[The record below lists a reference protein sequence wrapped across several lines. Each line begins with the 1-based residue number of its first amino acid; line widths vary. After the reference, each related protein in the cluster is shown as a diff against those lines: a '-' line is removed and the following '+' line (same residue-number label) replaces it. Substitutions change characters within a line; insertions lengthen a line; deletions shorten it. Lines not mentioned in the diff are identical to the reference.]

1 MRECDGGGRGI
12 DRGDAR
18 CVKLAA
24 IIVRS
29 SRKGNKEDR
38 QTNRMTLSTKDRL
51 VGRPVPRKEGR
62 AKVTGAARY
71 VDDLVLPG
79 MLHGVTVRSP
89 FPRGRITGVHFGEG
103 IPWDE
108 FTVVTARDV
117 PGHNYVAL
125 ILNDQPYLAD
135 RVVNHAEEPV
145 LLLAHADK
153 YLLEEARR
161 AVKIEAEPLPAVF
174 DIEES
179 LEPKEII
186 WGADNVFK
194 TFLVEKG
201 KVEEVWDRGDVV
213 VVEGEYRTG
222 AQEQL
227 YIETN
232 GVIAEVSPETGVTVR
247 GSMQCPYYVHKA
259 LVKLFDL
266 PEDKVRVIQTET
278 GGGFGG
284 KEEYPSMI
292 AGHAAL
298 LAWKSGRPVK
308 MVYDRAEDMVA
319 TTKRHPSRTRHR
331 TAVTRGGK
339 LVGMEIDFDIDGGAY
354 ATLSSVVLSRGT
366 IHAAGPYNCPNVRI
380 RSRAVATN
388 VPPHGAFR
396 GFGAPQSIFALERHL
411 DKVAAAVGLTPE
423 ELRRRNFITKGE
435 TTATGQVIREDVDLP
450 GLLDRAFELTDYQS
464 KRERFAR
471 ENEGARRKRGIGF
484 ATFMHGA
491 GFTGSGEKYLQSIVG
506 CEATAEGRVRVLA
519 ASTEIGQGTKT
530 VFAQIAAEA
539 LGLDYET
546 VEVVQPDTA
555 DVPNSGPTVASRTTM
570 IVGKL
575 VESAAL
581 QLRETLKGA
590 GLISDSYTQS
600 EWARACGEYT
610 SRHGALRKHV
620 QYQQPAEIEW
630 DDERYRGDAYGAYA
644 WAVYVAE
651 VSVDTLTYE
660 ARVEDFVAVQE
671 VGRVIHPVL
680 AAGQIEGG
688 VAQGIGWTLYENVV
702 WRGGRMANG
711 QMTNYIIPTSAD
723 IPPIRVHFF
732 ENPYAG
738 GPGGAKGI
746 GELPMDGPAPA
757 ILNAV
762 EHATGHA
769 FDFVPLTPEAVM
781 DALEGETAGA
791 AK

>member
-1 MRECDGGGRGI
+1 M
-12 DRGDAR
+12 
-18 CVKLAA
+18 
-24 IIVRS
+24 S
-29 SRKGNKEDR
+29 SN
-38 QTNRMTLSTKDRL
+38 QNI
-51 VGRPVPRKEGR
+51 GRPVPRKEGR
-62 AKVTGAARY
+62 AKVTGAAAY

-89 FPRGRITGVHFGEG
+89 VPRGRVTGIRFGAG
-103 IPWDE
+103 IPWEE

-117 PGHNYVAL
+117 PGANYVAL

-135 RVVNHAEEPV
+135 GVVNHAEEPV

-161 AVKIEAEPLPAVF
+161 AVAIEVEPLPAVF
-174 DIEES
+174 NIEES

-186 WGADNVFK
+186 WGEDNVFK

-201 KVEEVWDRGDVV
+201 NVEEVWGGDGIV

-232 GVIAEVSPETGVTVR
+232 GVIAEASAASGVVVR

-331 TAVTRGGK
+331 TAVTREGK
-339 LVGMEIDFDIDGGAY
+339 LVGMEIDFVVDGGAY

-423 ELRRRNFITKGE
+423 ELRRRNFITKGG

-450 GLLDRAFELTDYQS
+450 GLLDRAFELTDYRA
-464 KRERFAR
+464 KRERFSK
-471 ENEGARRKRGIGF
+471 ENEGARVKRGIGF

-506 CEATAEGRVRVLA
+506 CEATADGRLRVLA

-530 VFAQIAAEA
+530 IFAQIAADA
-539 LGLDYET
+539 LGLDYDG

-581 QLRETLKGA
+581 QLKETLKGA
-590 GLISDSYTQS
+590 GLIDDSYTRG
-600 EWARACGEYT
+600 EWAGACSEYVEK
-610 SRHGALRKHV
+610 HGALRTHV
-620 QYQQPAEIEW
+620 QYQQPSDIEW

-757 ILNAV
+757 IVNAV

-769 FDFVPLTPEAVM
+769 FDSVPVTPEAVM
-781 DALEGETAGA
+781 EALEAESRP
-791 AK
+791 

>member
-1 MRECDGGGRGI
+1 
-12 DRGDAR
+12 
-18 CVKLAA
+18 
-24 IIVRS
+24 
-29 SRKGNKEDR
+29 
-38 QTNRMTLSTKDRL
+38 MTSDKNI
-51 VGRPVPRKEGR
+51 GRPVPRKEGR

-71 VDDLVLPG
+71 VDDLTLPG

-89 FPRGRITGVHFGEG
+89 FPRGRVTGINFGEG

-117 PGHNYVAL
+117 PGANYVAL

-135 RVVNHAEEPV
+135 TFVNHAEEPV
-145 LLLAHADK
+145 LLLAHTDK

-161 AVKIEAEPLPAVF
+161 AVRVEIEPLPAVF
-174 DIEES
+174 TIEES
-179 LEPKEII
+179 LAPKEVV
-186 WGADNVFK
+186 WGEDNVFK

-201 KVEEVWDRGDVV
+201 NVEEVWDSPDIV

-232 GVIAEVSPETGVTVR
+232 GVIAEASIASGVVVR

-266 PEDKVRVIQTET
+266 PEDKIRVIQTET

-308 MVYDRAEDMVA
+308 MIYDRAEDMVA

-331 TAVTRGGK
+331 TAVTRDGR
-339 LVGMEIDFDIDGGAY
+339 LVGMEIDFVVDGGAY

-366 IHAAGPYNCPNVRI
+366 IHAAGPYDCPNVRI

-396 GFGAPQSIFALERHL
+396 GFGAPQSIFALERQL
-411 DKVAAAVGLTPE
+411 DKVAAAVNLSPE
-423 ELRRRNFITKGE
+423 ELRRRNFIKKGE

-450 GLLDRAFELTDYQS
+450 GLLDRAFELTDYRA
-464 KRERFAR
+464 KRERFAK
-471 ENEGARRKRGIGF
+471 ENEGARVKRGIGF
-484 ATFMHGA
+484 ASFMHGA

-506 CEATAEGRVRVLA
+506 CEATAEGQLRVLA

-530 VFAQIAAEA
+530 VFAQIAADA
-539 LGLDYET
+539 LGLDYDA

-575 VESAAL
+575 VETAAL
-581 QLRETLKGA
+581 QVKETLKTA
-590 GLISDSYTQS
+590 GLISDSYTQD
-600 EWARACGEYT
+600 EWARACAAYVRE
-610 SRHGALRKHV
+610 HGSLRTHV
-620 QYQQPAEIEW
+620 QYQQPADIEW
-630 DDERYRGDAYGAYA
+630 DDEHYRGDAYGAYA

-651 VSVDTLTYE
+651 VSVDTVTYE

-688 VAQGIGWTLYENVV
+688 VAQGIGWSLYENVV
-702 WRGGRMANG
+702 WRDGRMANG

-762 EHATGHA
+762 EHATGVRVDH
-769 FDFVPLTPEAVM
+769 VPLTPEALL
-781 DALEGETAGA
+781 DALEPEAAGA
-791 AK
+791 